1 MSRTVRWPVLLTTMA
16 LVAGTTTGA
25 AAATAPPATRQATSW
40 ANTQPYVS
48 GVPLPKG
55 CLEAGPSIV
64 GVKVYLV
71 QKSLGLVGHREI
83 YDAATVTAV
92 KRFQR
97 AHRLSQTGRVN
108 ATTWTALRTGY
119 PYCVDRFTQQPTV
132 APSAKH
138 AAHAAAAITFAR
150 AQLGRPYIWG
160 GAGPMGYDCSG
171 LSLQAMY
178 AGGRVVPGV
187 TTDKH
192 VQAKYRTAAEIYASP
207 VLVHVPLAKRQAGDL
222 VFWGRNFHHMA
233 VYTGNDTIIE
243 AVRPRVRTASLW
255 SHGTPRPYVVRPFT
269 S

>member
-1 MSRTVRWPVLLTTMA
+1 MSRSVRWALLLTTMA
-16 LVAGTTTGA
+16 LVVGTSTGA
-25 AAATAPPATRQATSW
+25 TAATTSPVASW

-48 GVPLPKG
+48 SVPLPRG

-71 QKSLGLVGHREI
+71 QKSLGLTGHREI

-138 AAHAAAAITFAR
+138 AAHATAAIAFAR

-192 VQAKYRTAAEIYASP
+192 VQAKYRTAAQIYASP
-207 VLVHVPLAKRQAGDL
+207 VLVHVPLAKRRPGDL

-233 VYTGNDTIIE
+233 IYTGNDTIIE
-243 AVRPRVRTASLW
+243 AVRPTVRTASLW